1 MPLSSIIQLYCSGQV
16 LLVEETEVP
25 QKNPPAISHWQ
36 TFLYKIFITY
46 ISTRV
51 VTDYISMYVCDKTKM
66 IW

>member
-1 MPLSSIIQLYCSGQV
+1 
-16 LLVEETEVP
+16 VEETEVP